1 MGVEYEHCLQVFI
14 SRIFVCMRACVC
26 VRVCANSQ
34 HGEYYGTSNDSANRR
49 PEEGVRLMS
58 TLSNSPLLVAEFML
72 ELRVNKDVMELEEVT
87 VRPPSLLHTISII
100 PSTPS
105 ERNCAVDITNTP
117 PGL

>member
-1 MGVEYEHCLQVFI
+1 MNI
-14 SRIFVCMRACVC
+14 SCRWLSHAFLYVCVCVC

-34 HGEYYGTSNDSANRR
+34 HGEYYGTSNDGANRR

-87 VRPPSLLHTISII
+87 VRPHSLLHTISII